1 MIQRGIYGL
10 ARLISILFHP
20 IFMPILGISLLF
32 YTNSYISY
40 TLHKEMKNAVLL
52 LVGLNTIAMPVLIT
66 SFLLWR
72 GIISSP
78 KMAHMRERTIP
89 YAGTLVF
96 YALTI
101 YLLKDVYLPAILVR
115 FMVAA
120 LISVFCAFIIN
131 FFWKISAHLIGMG
144 GLCGALAC
152 MSIKLQTD
160 VTWLLILAVFI
171 SGLVGASRILL
182 KAHSPSQVYAGYFI
196 GFFWQLVLVL

>member
-1 MIQRGIYGL
+1 
-10 ARLISILFHP
+10 
-20 IFMPILGISLLF
+20 
-32 YTNSYISY
+32 
-40 TLHKEMKNAVLL
+40 
-52 LVGLNTIAMPVLIT
+52 
-66 SFLLWR
+66 
-72 GIISSP
+72 
-78 KMAHMRERTIP
+78 MRERTIP

-152 MSIKLQTD
+152 ISIKLQTD
-160 VTWLLILAVFI
+160 VTLLLLLAIFI
-171 SGLVGASRILL
+171 SGLVGASRLLL

>member
-72 GIISSP
+72 GIISSV

-152 MSIKLQTD
+152 ISIKLQTD
-160 VTWLLILAVFI
+160 VTLLLLLAIFI
-171 SGLVGASRILL
+171 SGLVGASRLLL